1 MKNMP
6 DIFSLDFMCF
16 QTSPFETVILCTCI
30 TVMGTF
36 FQIKSAN
43 MHRWNSGKH
52 VHFNSDHRKFLTR
65 VISLHLCSINFNL
78 FGRNSVSLFK
88 TPQTSEINNIPLA
101 GLLQKHVSLGDW
113 SSKHQNSFVCL
124 HKTCLANSQNY
135 WVLKTI
141 LEMKVAIIG
150 VSSGQTV
157 LLQEMSRRVYSTSCQ
172 FEINAFPSFVGLKLW
187 RSKITQKLKLG
198 EQVLWKRLIELMTFQ
213 WPVNVGN
220 FRLNSWKHKLTSIV

>member
-16 QTSPFETVILCTCI
+16 QTSPFETLILCTCI

-43 MHRWNSGKH
+43 VHRWNSGKH
-52 VHFNSDHRKFLTR
+52 VHFNSDHRKFLTQ

-88 TPQTSEINNIPLA
+88 TPQTSEINNIALA

-124 HKTCLANSQNY
+124 HKTCLAK

-141 LEMKVAIIG
+141 LDRKVAIIG

-172 FEINAFPSFVGLKLW
+172 FEINAFPSFVSLKLW
-187 RSKITQKLKLG
+187 RSKITQ
-198 EQVLWKRLIELMTFQ
+198 
-213 WPVNVGN
+213 
-220 FRLNSWKHKLTSIV
+220 S

>member
-6 DIFSLDFMCF
+6 DIFSIDFACF

-43 MHRWNSGKH
+43 MHWWNSGKH
-52 VHFNSDHRKFLTR
+52 VHFNSDHWKFLTR

-113 SSKHQNSFVCL
+113 ASKHQNSFVCL

-141 LEMKVAIIG
+141 LERKVAIIG

-157 LLQEMSRRVYSTSCQ
+157 LLQEMSCHAS
-172 FEINAFPSFVGLKLW
+172 LK
-187 RSKITQKLKLG
+187 
-198 EQVLWKRLIELMTFQ
+198 
-213 WPVNVGN
+213 
-220 FRLNSWKHKLTSIV
+220 

>member
-52 VHFNSDHRKFLTR
+52 VHFNSDHWKFLTR
-65 VISLHLCSINFNL
+65 IISQMHLCSINFNL

-88 TPQTSEINNIPLA
+88 TPQTSEINNSPLA

-113 SSKHQNSFVCL
+113 SSKHQNS
-124 HKTCLANSQNY
+124 LANSQNY

-141 LEMKVAIIG
+141 LERKVAIIG

-172 FEINAFPSFVGLKLW
+172 FEINAFPSFVSLKLW

-220 FRLNSWKHKLTSIV
+220 FKLNSWKHKLTSIV